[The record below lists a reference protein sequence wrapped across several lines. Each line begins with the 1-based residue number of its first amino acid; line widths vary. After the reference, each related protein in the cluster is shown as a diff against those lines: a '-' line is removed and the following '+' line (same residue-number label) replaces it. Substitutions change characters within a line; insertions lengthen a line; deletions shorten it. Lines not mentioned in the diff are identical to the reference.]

1 MKLTNSPLSMEKVKR
16 ERISVLPKEKE
27 RFLARTTGIP
37 LQYSARWHS
46 VKGQVRMYKAR
57 KFLAVSER
65 KGSCG
70 VDKGCTI
77 MPEYGT
83 SISIGGIMPKKEPL
97 PLQGKL
103 FRFIPTEK
111 DVRSLPKK
119 KRIRML
125 FELLLIRE
133 FETRLLELKDAGL
146 VHGPVHSSIGQEGV
160 AVGVMSALDPRD
172 AVASTHR
179 GHHHFLAKALGYYVP
194 DYDPEATPPPDLNRI
209 VERTLAEIM
218 GLSQGFCRGRGGSM
232 HLGDKGSYCYG
243 TNAIVAGGV
252 PMATGLGWA
261 FALDHASQV
270 AVSFLGDGAVHQGV
284 VHEVMNMAKL
294 WKIPVLYFIEN
305 NLYAVATSVHE
316 ASAVS
321 RLAQIGM
328 GYGLSS
334 MVIDGMDPDTVSLAV
349 QFARKESLQGEG
361 PFWIE
366 AETYRYRHHA
376 QSLPGSAFGYR
387 DKEEERKWQERDPYR
402 TYPAKLLKEGILGE
416 EGIARLKTIASQV
429 VQGAVDK
436 VVRKQGTS
444 LVVGE
449 ELYPKAE
456 ELEIGV
462 RSDGKELE
470 GLPYREDPTI
480 ETDGSTPTSEGEKK
494 TYVDVISEVIGRRM
508 ETDPR
513 GLVIGEEVGHLKGG
527 AYMATKGLSKRFPGR
542 VIDTPISE
550 AGFTGMSLG
559 LALSGKRPV
568 VEIMFPD
575 FALVAADQLF
585 NQIGKCRFMYGNQHD
600 VPLIVRTRVSIGTGY
615 GAQHSMEP
623 ASLFALFEGW
633 RIVAPSTPFDYIGL
647 FNTSYHSL
655 DPVLIIEHQAL
666 YPMEGWVPKDRDY
679 CIPFGKALIRRKG
692 KDITVVSY
700 SRMVHRALE
709 AAELLKQKGIETEVI
724 DLRTLDLLSL
734 DYQTIGQSLK
744 KTGRVLILE
753 EGHLYGG
760 LGGHIAD
767 EVQRRFFDELDGE
780 ILRLGGKNIPM
791 PVSKALE
798 VLSIPDV
805 EDIVR
810 EIQRSLE

>member
-1 MKLTNSPLSMEKVKR
+1 MKLTNSPPLMEKVR
-16 ERISVLPKEKE
+16 LERISVSSKEKE
-27 RFLARTTGIP
+27 RFLASTTGIP
-37 LQYSARWHS
+37 LQYSAIRRS
-46 VKGQVRMYKAR
+46 VKG
-57 KFLAVSER
+57 
-65 KGSCG
+65 
-70 VDKGCTI
+70 GCKDG
-77 MPEYGT
+77 PEYGT
-83 SISIGGIMPKKEPL
+83 STLIGGTMPKKEPL
-97 PLQGKL
+97 QLQGKL
-103 FRFIPTEK
+103 FRFVPTDKEI
-111 DVRSLPKK
+111 RSLPTK

-133 FETRLLELKDAGL
+133 FEKRLLELKDAGL
-146 VHGPVHSSIGQEGV
+146 VHGPVHSSIGQEGA

-179 GHHHFLAKALGYYVP
+179 GHHHFLSKAFGYYLP
-194 DYDPEATPPPDLNRI
+194 DYDPQVSVPGEMNRL

-232 HLGDKGSYCYG
+232 HLGDRGCYCYG

-252 PMATGLGWA
+252 PMATGVGWA
-261 FALDHASQV
+261 FALDHAPQA

-316 ASAVS
+316 SSAVS
-321 RLAQIGM
+321 RLAQIGI

-349 QFARKESLQGEG
+349 QFARKEALKGEG
-361 PFWIE
+361 PIWIE

-387 DKEEERKWQERDPYR
+387 NKEEEQRWQERDPFR
-402 TYPAKLLKEGILGE
+402 NYPEKLLKEGILGE
-416 EGIARLKTIASQV
+416 EGIGRLKTVAAQV
-429 VQGAVDK
+429 VQMAIEK
-436 VVRKQGTS
+436 LVRKQGTS
-444 LVVGE
+444 LVVDE
-449 ELYPKAE
+449 ELYPKGE
-456 ELEIGV
+456 ELGIGV
-462 RSDGKELE
+462 RSNGKELE
-470 GLPYREDPTI
+470 GLPYIEDPTI
-480 ETDGSTPTSEGEKK
+480 EPDGASMVPDGEKK

-513 GLVIGEEVGHLKGG
+513 AIVIGEEVGHLKGG
-527 AYMATKGLSKRFPGR
+527 AYMATKSLSKRFPGR

-600 VPLIVRTRVSIGTGY
+600 VPLIFRTRVSIGTGY

-679 CIPFGKALIRRKG
+679 CIPFGNARIPKKG
-692 KDITVVSY
+692 RDITVVSY
-700 SRMVHRALE
+700 SRMVHRVLE
-709 AAELLKQKGIETEVI
+709 AAELLKKKDIDVEVI
-724 DLRTLDLLSL
+724 DLRTLDLFSL
-734 DYQTIGQSLK
+734 DYEAIHQSLK
-744 KTGRVLILE
+744 KTGKLLIVE
-753 EGHLYGG
+753 EGHMYGG

-791 PVSKALE
+791 PVSKSLE
-798 VLSIPDV
+798 VQSIPDV
-805 EDIVR
+805 DDIVLQI
-810 EIQRSLE
+810 ERSLG

>member
-1 MKLTNSPLSMEKVKR
+1 
-16 ERISVLPKEKE
+16 
-27 RFLARTTGIP
+27 
-37 LQYSARWHS
+37 
-46 VKGQVRMYKAR
+46 
-57 KFLAVSER
+57 
-65 KGSCG
+65 
-70 VDKGCTI
+70 
-77 MPEYGT
+77 
-83 SISIGGIMPKKEPL
+83 MPKKEPL
-97 PLQGKL
+97 PLQGNL
-103 FRFIPTEK
+103 FRFVPTEK
-111 DVRSLPKK
+111 EIQSLPKK
-119 KRIRML
+119 KRVRML
-125 FELLLIRE
+125 FELFVIRE

-146 VHGPVHSSIGQEGV
+146 VHGPVHSSIGQEGA

-179 GHHHFLAKALGYYVP
+179 GHHHFLAKAFGYYLR
-194 DYDPEATPPPDLNRI
+194 DYDPETQVPVELHQLL
-209 VERTLAEIM
+209 ERTLAEIM

-232 HLGDKGSYCYG
+232 HLGDKGCYCYG

-252 PMATGLGWA
+252 PMATGLGWS
-261 FALDHASQV
+261 FALNNEPQV

-284 VHEVMNMAKL
+284 VHEVMNMANL
-294 WKIPVLYFIEN
+294 WKIPVIYFIEN
-305 NLYAVATSVHE
+305 NLYAVATSVKE

-328 GYGLSS
+328 GYGLTCL
-334 MVIDGMDPDTVSLAV
+334 VIDGMDPDTVRLAV
-349 QFARKESLQGEG
+349 QFARKGAVEGAG

-387 DKEEERKWQERDPYR
+387 DKEEEQRWQERDPYR
-402 TYPAKLLKEGILGE
+402 TYSEKLIREKVLSEDRVSQLKIH
-416 EGIARLKTIASQV
+416 ASQI
-429 VQGAVDK
+429 VQRVVDK
-436 VVRKQGTS
+436 LVQKQGVS
-444 LVVGE
+444 LVVPE
-449 ELYPKAE
+449 DLYPRAE
-456 ELEIGV
+456 ELEIGI
-462 RSDGKELE
+462 RSNGKELE
-470 GLPYREDPTI
+470 TLPYTEDPWV
-480 ETDGSTPTSEGEKK
+480 ELEGSHPVSLPPDGEKK

-508 ETDPR
+508 EQDSR
-513 GLVIGEEVGHLKGG
+513 AFVIGEEVGHLKGG

-559 LALSGKRPV
+559 LALSGKRPI

-692 KDITVVSY
+692 KDVTVVSY
-700 SRMVHRALE
+700 SRMVHRVLE
-709 AAELLKQKGIETEVI
+709 AAELLKNRGIEVEVI
-724 DLRTLDLLSL
+724 DLRTLDLLGV
-734 DYQTIGQSLK
+734 DYETIGKSLK
-744 KTGRVLILE
+744 KTGRLLIVE

-760 LGGHIAD
+760 IGGHMAD

-780 ILRLGGKNIPM
+780 ILRLGGKNLPM
-791 PVSKALE
+791 PVSKPLEALC
-798 VLSIPDV
+798 IPDV
-805 EDIVR
+805 KDIVVQ
-810 EIQRSLE
+810 IQSALQ

>member
-1 MKLTNSPLSMEKVKR
+1 
-16 ERISVLPKEKE
+16 
-27 RFLARTTGIP
+27 
-37 LQYSARWHS
+37 
-46 VKGQVRMYKAR
+46 
-57 KFLAVSER
+57 
-65 KGSCG
+65 
-70 VDKGCTI
+70 
-77 MPEYGT
+77 
-83 SISIGGIMPKKEPL
+83 
-97 PLQGKL
+97 
-103 FRFIPTEK
+103 
-111 DVRSLPKK
+111 
-119 KRIRML
+119 ML
-125 FELLLIRE
+125 FELFLIRE

-146 VHGPVHSSIGQEGV
+146 VHGPVHSSIGQEGA
-160 AVGVMSALDPRD
+160 AVGVMHALDPQD

-179 GHHHFLAKALGYYVP
+179 GHHHFLAKAFGFYLK
-194 DYDPEATPPPDLNRI
+194 DYDPEAQVPSELNRL

-218 GLSQGFCRGRGGSM
+218 GLSEGFCRGRGGSM
-232 HLGDKGSYCYG
+232 HLGDKGSFCYG

-252 PMATGLGWA
+252 PMATGLGWS
-261 FALDHASQV
+261 FALDRAPHV

-284 VHEVMNMAKL
+284 VHEVMNMANL
-294 WKIPVLYFIEN
+294 WKIPVIYFIEN
-305 NLYAVATSVHE
+305 NLYAVATAVKE

-334 MVIDGMDPDTVSLAV
+334 MVIDGMDPDTVTLAV
-349 QFARKESLQGEG
+349 QFARKEAVHGAG

-366 AETYRYRHHA
+366 AETYRYKHHA
-376 QSLPGSAFGYR
+376 QSLPGSSFGYR
-387 DKEEERKWQERDPYR
+387 DKEEEQKWQERDPYR
-402 TYPAKLLKEGILGE
+402 AYPEKLVREGIIDE
-416 EGIARLKTIASQV
+416 ERISRLREAATQV
-429 VQGAVDK
+429 VQAAVDAL
-436 VVRKQGTS
+436 VRRNGTS
-444 LVVGE
+444 LVVPE
-449 ELYPKAE
+449 DLYPRAT

-462 RSDGKELE
+462 RSSGKELE
-470 GLPYREDPTI
+470 GLPYREDPT
-480 ETDGSTPTSEGEKK
+480 TGSGGSHIAQGGKK

-508 ETDPR
+508 ELDSR
-513 GLVIGEEVGHLKGG
+513 GIVIGEEVGHLKGG
-527 AYMATKGLSKRFPGR
+527 AYMATKGLAKRFPGR

-600 VPLIVRTRVSIGTGY
+600 IPLIVRTRVSIGTGY

-666 YPMEGWVPKDRDY
+666 YTMEGWVPDDRDY
-679 CIPFGKALIRRKG
+679 CIPFGKALVRKKG
-692 KDITVVSY
+692 TDFTVVSY

-709 AAELLKQKGIETEVI
+709 AAELLKNIGIEVEVI

-734 DYQTIGQSLK
+734 DYETIGQSLQ
-744 KTGRVLILE
+744 KTGRLLIVE
-753 EGHLYGG
+753 EGHFYGG

-780 ILRLGGKNIPM
+780 ILRLGGRNIPM
-791 PVSKALE
+791 PVSKVLE
-798 VLSIPDV
+798 ALSIPSA
-805 EDIVR
+805 EDISK
-810 EIQRSLE
+810 EIQRALQ